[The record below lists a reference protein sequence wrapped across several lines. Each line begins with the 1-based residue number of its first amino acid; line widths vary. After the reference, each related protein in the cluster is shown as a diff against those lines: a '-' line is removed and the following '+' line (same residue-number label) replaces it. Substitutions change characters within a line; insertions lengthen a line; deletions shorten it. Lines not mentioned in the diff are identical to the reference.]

1 METIYLGDSNGYCI
15 HHISTSARH
24 SLVFGRSC
32 KISAVADAP
41 TTVLRTVPRPSQ
53 GGLWDHPYHQFSAA
67 ANCPMGLLLGP

>member
-1 METIYLGDSNGYCI
+1 MKTIYLRDSNGYCG

-53 GGLWDHPYHQFSAA
+53 GGLWDRIHHLVSGHIALDFRFRI
-67 ANCPMGLLLGP
+67 G

>member
-1 METIYLGDSNGYCI
+1 METIYLRDSNGYCG

-41 TTVLRTVPRPSQ
+41 TTVLRTVPRPSL
-53 GGLWDHPYHQFSAA
+53 GGHCVRSHHQFSAA
-67 ANCPMGLLLGP
+67 AKCPMELLLGL

>member
-1 METIYLGDSNGYCI
+1 METIYLRDSNGYCG

-24 SLVFGRSC
+24 SLVFDRSC
-32 KISAVADAP
+32 KISAVTDAP

-53 GGLWDHPYHQFSAA
+53 GGLYQFSAA